1 MGIAAIGFLWVSS
14 LYIDDFFGIFAVS
27 IYLTIVASI
36 LIIQGITLD
45 NPRIRTIGLYIG
57 IFVLVKILF
66 YDIWNGNSGTI
77 TRVVALM
84 IAG

>member
-1 MGIAAIGFLWVSS
+1 MGIAAIGFLWISY

-57 IFVLVKILF
+57 IFVLVKILL
-66 YDIWNGNSGTI
+66 YDIWNGSGNLI
-77 TRVVALM
+77 VRVLALM
-84 IAG
+84 VA